1 MLAEGRFIEPRSQ
14 WDSGTTSVALW
25 ARLGLVLLGY
35 AAERNDHAPFPGH
48 RFLAK
53 PFGRDDLIAAVATGL
68 AEGETARS

>member
-35 AAERNDHAPFPGH
+35 AAERNDHARFPGH

-53 PFGRDDLIAAVATGL
+53 SFGRDDLIEAVATAP
-68 AEGETARS
+68 AEGETVRS